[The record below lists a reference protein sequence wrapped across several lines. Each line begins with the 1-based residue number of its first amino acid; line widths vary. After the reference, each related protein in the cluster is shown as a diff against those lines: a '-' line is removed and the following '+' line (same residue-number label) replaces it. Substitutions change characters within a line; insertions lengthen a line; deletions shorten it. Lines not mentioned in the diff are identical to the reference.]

1 MNVALKIKMADLFF
15 FLFVCFLMCDSYCEW
30 SDPCLSM
37 ALDRFSACI

>member
-15 FLFVCFLMCDSYCEW
+15 FVCFLMCAGYCEW